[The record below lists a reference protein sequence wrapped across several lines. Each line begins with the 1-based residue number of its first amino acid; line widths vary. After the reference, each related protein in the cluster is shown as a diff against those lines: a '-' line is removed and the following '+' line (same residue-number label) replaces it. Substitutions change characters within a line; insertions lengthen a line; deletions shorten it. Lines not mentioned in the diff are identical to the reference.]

1 MPQINETTD
10 STSNGGAV
18 LNVEPDRQPSKSS
31 MATPEKPKKKRS
43 LLLVPS
49 RVVPSRSSSNKQLAS
64 AGDLQDSKQE
74 DSGQDSRSGIVK
86 RYREAS
92 RASSR
97 RSRRTQQQDS
107 ATDAE
112 PKAPAS
118 EIVDPSKTEKKSKG
132 SSKLFALLSCCG
144 SSGADNEE
152 PSLPAKKAIKPQPNH
167 GRQSTPVEKAEVSA
181 GESSTAES
189 RDPNPFNEKATLK
202 ASVDQRSSLVENEGS
217 EQAEGSAVNK
227 PGADESLAATNEG
240 RSGSLDH
247 RPSSRRGPS
256 GTSDPNASDPNA
268 SEVTAAQGHLSG
280 TNIPESQA
288 DALDQSAGPSSGQT
302 QRDPDVA
309 VAEPEEVDDDPSI
322 QAKQHDTHQ
331 LHNLPP
337 PPPLDRDHGKHVP
350 PVPMV
355 NPETPKWLLPPI
367 QPRFKDR
374 KCLVLDLDETLVHS
388 SFKVGIYRS
397 FSTYVSAR

>member
-1 MPQINETTD
+1 M
-10 STSNGGAV
+10 
-18 LNVEPDRQPSKSS
+18 LNAEPDRQPSKSS

-49 RVVPSRSSSNKQLAS
+49 RSSSKKQQAS
-64 AGDLQDSKQE
+64 AGELQDPKQE
-74 DSGQDSRSGIVK
+74 DSRQDSGSGIVK

-97 RSRRTQQQDS
+97 RSRRPQQQQDP
-107 ATDAE
+107 AAGDE

-152 PSLPAKKAIKPQPNH
+152 PSLPAKKAVKPQPNH

-189 RDPNPFNEKATLK
+189 RDPNPFDEKAAVK
-202 ASVDQRSSLVENEGS
+202 AAVDQRSSLVENEGS
-217 EQAEGSAVNK
+217 EQAEGSAVKK
-227 PGADESLAATNEG
+227 PSADESLPATKEAQ
-240 RSGSLDH
+240 SGSLDH
-247 RPSSRRGPS
+247 RPSSRRRPS
-256 GTSDPNASDPNA
+256 RTSDPNASLGP
-268 SEVTAAQGHLSG
+268 SEGSAQGYLSG
-280 TNIPESQA
+280 SNIPESQA
-288 DALDQSAGPSSGQT
+288 EDALGQT
-302 QRDPDVA
+302 AGQESQRDDDIA
-309 VAEPEEVDDDPSI
+309 VAESDEGDDDPSI
-322 QAKQHDTHQ
+322 QPKQHDTHQ
-331 LHNLPP
+331 LHNIPP
-337 PPPLDRDHGKHVP
+337 PPPLERDTGKHVP

-355 NPETPKWLLPPI
+355 NPEKQQWLLPPI
-367 QPRFKDR
+367 QPRFKNR

-397 FSTYVSAR
+397 SPRIFPHANSPPGS